1 MSRAELLSL
10 AEDLPCPDLDCGDP
24 TCIFGRALREMYKS
38 HEALA
43 EALKEIADHLFERQD
58 MSRCREMARAALR
71 NAGVQ
76 L

>member
-1 MSRAELLSL
+1 
-10 AEDLPCPDLDCGDP
+10 
-24 TCIFGRALREMYKS
+24 MYKS